1 MINSGRCLRRPLR
14 WRLKLSAKPCVRSE
28 ASKAAFIF
36 IADHQFSF
44 APGAFAEI
52 HL

>member
-1 MINSGRCLRRPLR
+1 MKHLNSVSIKP
-14 WRLKLSAKPCVRSE
+14 AAAQPCVRSE

-44 APGAFAEI
+44 ATGAFAEI